1 MCHLKDV
8 CKRKHA
14 DKGKKPLINVGD
26 ELLNHAFKA
35 HLLAGVTTYLHISSP
50 ADPIH
55 SLSTSM
61 SKDSISWLKK
71 TAEEI
76 VSQTVVAHDPPV
88 DLTRADHVY
97 LMNRRLLYMGFLYH
111 HLRESIKREDG
122 PRIISSWRYWLI
134 LFLGGGKKNYS
145 SEAANLLSNLK
156 DDWSKSMAYVHT
168 NNRTV
173 NMSCREGGASIWIN

>member
-1 MCHLKDV
+1 M
-8 CKRKHA
+8 CKRNHA
-14 DKGKKPLINVGD
+14 DKRVKTFNVGD

-35 HLLAGVTTYLHISSP
+35 HLPAGVTTYLHISSP

-61 SKDSISWLKK
+61 SKDSITWLKK

-97 LMNRRLLYMGFLYH
+97 LMHRRLLYMGFLYH

-145 SEAANLLSNLK
+145 SEQPIYFLSSRMTGPSPWLMYIRITGQ
-156 DDWSKSMAYVHT
+156 S
-168 NNRTV
+168 
-173 NMSCREGGASIWIN
+173 MSCREGGASLWIN